1 MHTLMVI
8 AGGVALLGLCLLI
21 ARSVG
26 SGGNESIATAALVF
40 IPLWLV
46 AALLNMWVGV
56 ARAGY
61 SIAAEAPIA
70 AVVFG
75 VPAGLAWLLQ
85 RKYARA

>member
-61 SIAAEAPIA
+61 SIAAEAPI
-70 AVVFG
+70 VFG